1 MSING
6 IGPSESFTTRTI
18 LSMRDQLAELERQL
32 ATGMK
37 AETYGGLGNSAALVL
52 DMRTQLSRID
62 TFTNTI
68 SAVEL
73 RVSVMN
79 ASLQRIGS
87 LRDETGSDLTAPYDF
102 TLVGGGQTGA
112 QRAAAGRAAEML
124 SLLNGD
130 VGGRY
135 LFSGRATDTPA
146 TDTYSTIIEGDGLR
160 AGLKQVIA
168 ERLQADQGTSQRG
181 RMVVNTPAGTTV
193 TFREDGVHPFG
204 FKIAGAS
211 TSFGAAVSGP
221 SGSLSTMGINFGV
234 SLPPQGGVVRVQLDL
249 PDGSSTALELTATT
263 TSPPGT
269 GEFLIGATPA
279 ATATNLAS
287 ALGTELQ
294 RLARTELAAASA
306 VQAGND
312 LFATDAGN
320 PPKRVAGP
328 PFANATA
335 MTNGTPANTV
345 QWYTGDNA
353 TDDARTTALARVDE
367 TITIG
372 YGARANEEGIRWI
385 LQNQAVFAAVTFSGS
400 DPNARDR
407 YNALASRIG
416 AAMDVPAGTQEI
428 EAIQTEIAGANLSAQ
443 SAKSRLAERKPV
455 LQGVLEDVEQVSTE
469 EVAMRLLSL
478 NTRMQASLQT
488 TAMIARLSL
497 VNYI

>member
-6 IGPSESFTTRTI
+6 IGPAASFTTRTI
-18 LSMRDQLAELERQL
+18 LSMREQLAELERQL
-32 ATGMK
+32 ATGVK
-37 AETYGGLGNSAALVL
+37 SQTYGGLGNSAALVL
-52 DMRTQLSRID
+52 DMRSQLSRID
-62 TFTNTI
+62 TFTNTVN
-68 SAVEL
+68 AVQL
-73 RVSVMN
+73 RVGVMN
-79 ASLQRIGS
+79 TSLERIAA
-87 LRDETGSDLTAPYDF
+87 LRDETRGDLLAPYDF

-130 VGGRY
+130 VGGRF

-146 TDTYSTIIEGDGLR
+146 TDSYTHIIEGDGAR
-160 AGLKQVIA
+160 AGLKQIIA
-168 ERLQADQGTSQRG
+168 ERLQADQGTAQRG
-181 RMVVNTPAGTTV
+181 RLIVNAAAGSTV
-193 TFREDGVHPFG
+193 SFREDAVHPFG

-211 TSFGAAVSGP
+211 TTFGATVTGP
-221 SGSLSTMGINFGV
+221 AGALSTTSFNLGAT
-234 SLPPQGGVVRVQLDL
+234 LPPEGGVVRIQLDL

-263 TSPPGT
+263 ASPPGT

-279 ATATNLAS
+279 ATAVNLAS

-294 RLARTELAAASA
+294 RLARTDLAAASA
-306 VQAGND
+306 VRAGND
-312 LFATDAGN
+312 FFATDAAN
-320 PPKRVAGP
+320 PPQRVAGP
-328 PFANATA
+328 PFASATA
-335 MTNGTPANTV
+335 MVAGTPANTV

-353 TDDARTTALARVDE
+353 VDSARGTALARVDD
-367 TITIG
+367 TITVS

-385 LQNQAVFAAVTFSGS
+385 LQNQAVFAAVSFSES

-407 YNALASRIG
+407 YNALANRIG
-416 AAMDVPAGTQEI
+416 TAMDVPAGMQQV
-428 EAIQTEIAGANLSAQ
+428 EAIQTEIAGANLAAQ

-469 EVAMRLLSL
+469 EVAMKLLSL